1 MEGSSFTGMNDAGA
15 NQTRDEMSEANLFA
29 DLTEAQRTTLFNNA
43 RKQFYPKNALIFAPG
58 DQSSVVY
65 YVVAGFVKIYDLTGD
80 GREIIYRMCGANS
93 WFGMSAV
100 FGGKVR
106 PVFAQ
111 TQAPTEVLGVDLA
124 SFERFIQDNPG
135 FSVAVIHLLGQRL
148 RQAHNAIT
156 EFVIGDVRSR
166 IAQIILKFAE
176 AGSSTRGGVVTIEN
190 RFTHQEI
197 ANMIG
202 ATRTTVTKV
211 INEWKRREIVH
222 VARGRIQ
229 IRNFEELARLIRH

>member
-1 MEGSSFTGMNDAGA
+1 MNNAGVTE
-15 NQTRDEMSEANLFA
+15 TRDDISEANLFA
-29 DLTEAQRTTLFNNA
+29 DLTDDQRATLFGNA
-43 RKQFYPKNALIFAPG
+43 REQIFPRNALVFAPG
-58 DQSSVVY
+58 DQSTVVY
-65 YVVAGFVKIYDLTGD
+65 YVVAGLVKVYDLTGD
-80 GREIIYRMCGANS
+80 GREIIYRMCGTNN

-100 FGGKVR
+100 FGGRVR

-111 TQAPTEVLGVDLA
+111 TQAQTKVLAIGLA
-124 SFERFIQDNPG
+124 GFERFIQDNPD
-135 FSVAVIHLLGQRL
+135 FSIAVIHLLGQRL

-211 INEWKRREIVH
+211 INEWKRREIIH

-229 IRNFEELARLIRH
+229 ICNYEELTRLIRH